1 MQKLSAVAVA
11 VIATLFVS
19 ASANAQEMRNFDN
32 SWFWGFKSGINT
44 FSAPGHGN
52 TSTVDLGVDW
62 LITRNKGGLYV
73 SGNQSVFK
81 RDVDVFDPASTTGQR
96 TVQVSDLRRLSFA
109 ALAFP
114 KHFGGITPYGGIG
127 YMIAVMGDARI
138 YVDTTSGNPP
148 PNNAFLDKVD
158 QARSRGAVFGMGG
171 VQIQTKR
178 AAIFAQETMLPS
190 NGQFLFPSVLSFFE
204 FGVRYNFG
212 SSIDQQ

>member
-1 MQKLSAVAVA
+1 MQKLRAAAVAV
-11 VIATLFVS
+11 VATLVVSVS
-19 ASANAQEMRNFDN
+19 ASAQEMRNFDN
-32 SWFWGFKSGINT
+32 SWFWGFKSGVNT

-62 LITRNKGGLYV
+62 LITRTKGGLYV
-73 SGNQSVFK
+73 SGNQSIFK
-81 RDVDVFDPASTTGQR
+81 RDVDVFDPASNNNQR
-96 TVQVSDLRRLSFA
+96 TVQVSDLRRISFA

-127 YMIAVMGDARI
+127 YTIAVLGDARI
-138 YVDTTSGNPP
+138 YLDSANTF

-171 VQIQTKR
+171 VQIQTRR
-178 AAIFAQETMLPS
+178 AAIFAQETILPS
-190 NGQFLFPSVLSFFE
+190 NAQFLFPSVLSFLE

-212 SSIDQQ
+212 SSIDRE